1 MWSKNFEEWTGLQK
15 GKSIGESASAYYMAG
30 TNYPVHFKRIIKEKN
45 CLSQQAFN
53 IDETG
58 LFWKKI

>member
-1 MWSKNFEEWTGLQK
+1 V
-15 GKSIGESASAYYMAG
+15 SAYYMAG
-30 TNYPVHFKRIIKEKN
+30 TNFPMHFNRIIEEKN

-53 IDETG
+53 FDETG